1 MDNSNIQQYM
11 ASELILAIGDIPTYA
26 LYGEVGDDPTADWV
40 HCETIQIRS
49 RLHNYRILPHRHEK
63 LFQILHLAEGTAE
76 IVVDGRSTQLIGP
89 AIVTLPPM
97 TVHGYTF
104 SPDVQGTVL
113 TLFDSRLTHILA
125 EMDGVRETFR
135 SVHLISLHD
144 HEDAAR
150 TLTADIASLAAE
162 LAGRGSARSEAIQ
175 ARLMLILI
183 ALHRMQGASQTD
195 GGRSPVRR
203 ALQHALRF
211 RELVDL
217 HFRSHQPIEIYAS
230 RLGLT
235 SPHLN
240 RICREHLGDTA
251 LGVIHQRIILE
262 AKRYLTFTSLSAK
275 EIALA
280 LAFDDPA
287 YFARFFKQKTG
298 LPPLAFRAMQQD
310 AMA

>member
-1 MDNSNIQQYM
+1 
-11 ASELILAIGDIPTYA
+11 LAIGDIPTYA
-26 LYGEVGDDPTADWV
+26 LYGETGDDPATDWV

-63 LFQILHLAEGTAE
+63 LFQILHLASGTAE
-76 IVVDGRSTQLIGP
+76 IMVDSRSAQLTGP

-104 SPDVQGTVL
+104 SPDVRGTVL

-125 EMDGVRETFR
+125 DMDGVRETFR
-135 SVHLISLHD
+135 SVQLIRLRD

-150 TLTADIASLAAE
+150 TLSVDIASLASE
-162 LAGRGSARSEAIQ
+162 FAGRGPGRLEAIQ

-183 ALHRMQGASQTD
+183 AVHRLQDSGRTA
-195 GGRSPVRR
+195 GNRSPGRR

-211 RELVDL
+211 RELVDRD
-217 HFRSHQPIEIYAS
+217 FRSHQPIEVYAR

-235 SPHLN
+235 PPHLN

-251 LGVIHQRIILE
+251 LGVVHQRIILE

-275 EIALA
+275 GIALA

-298 LPPLAFRAMQQD
+298 LPPLAFRAMQQST
-310 AMA
+310 MA

>member
-1 MDNSNIQQYM
+1 
-11 ASELILAIGDIPTYA
+11 LAIGGIPTYA
-26 LYGEVGDDPTADWV
+26 LYGETGDDPTADWV

-63 LFQILHLAEGTAE
+63 LFQILHLVDGTAE
-76 IVVDGRSTQLIGP
+76 IVVDGVSTQLVGP
-89 AIVTLPPM
+89 AIVALPPM
-97 TVHGYTF
+97 AVHGYTF

-113 TLFDSRLTHILA
+113 TLFDNRLTQILA
-125 EMDGVRETFR
+125 DMDGVRETFR
-135 SVHLISLHD
+135 SVQLIRLHD
-144 HEDAAR
+144 HEDVAR

-162 LAGRGSARSEAIQ
+162 FAGRGPGRLEAIQ

-183 ALHRMQGASQTD
+183 ALNRLQRS
-195 GGRSPVRR
+195 GRAAGHHNPGPR
-203 ALQHALRF
+203 AFQHALRF
-211 RELVDL
+211 RELVDQD
-217 HFRSHQPIEIYAS
+217 FRSHQPIEVYAR

-251 LGVIHQRIILE
+251 LGVVHQRIILE
-262 AKRYLTFTSLSAK
+262 AKRYLTLTTLSAK

-298 LPPLAFRAMQQD
+298 LPPLAFRAMQQNTI
-310 AMA
+310 A

>member
-1 MDNSNIQQYM
+1 M
-11 ASELILAIGDIPTYA
+11 ADRPILTIGDIPTYA
-26 LYGEVGDDPTADWV
+26 LYGETGDDPATDWV

-49 RLHNYRILPHRHEK
+49 HLHNYRILPHRHEK
-63 LFQILHLAEGTAE
+63 LFQILHLVSGTAD
-76 IVVDGRSTQLIGP
+76 IVVDGRSTRLIGP
-89 AIVTLPPM
+89 AIVALPPM

-113 TLFDSRLTHILA
+113 TLFDSRLAHILA
-125 EMDGVRETFR
+125 AMGGVREMFR
-135 SVHLISLHD
+135 SVQLLSLHD
-144 HEDAAR
+144 DDDGAR
-150 TLTADIASLAAE
+150 TLASDMASLATE
-162 LAGRGSARSEAIQ
+162 FAGRGTGRLEAIE

-183 ALHRMQGASQTD
+183 ALHRLRGVSQGASSH
-195 GGRSPVRR
+195 SPGRR

-211 RELVDL
+211 RELVDRD
-217 HFRSHQPIEIYAS
+217 FRSHQPIEAYAS

-251 LGVIHQRIILE
+251 LGVIHQRIVLE
-262 AKRYLTFTSLSAK
+262 AKRYLTFTNLSAK

-298 LPPLAFRAMQQD
+298 MPPLAFRALQQS
-310 AMA
+310 AMS

>member
-1 MDNSNIQQYM
+1 
-11 ASELILAIGDIPTYA
+11 
-26 LYGEVGDDPTADWV
+26 
-40 HCETIQIRS
+40 
-49 RLHNYRILPHRHEK
+49 LHNYRILPHRHEK
-63 LFQILHLAEGTAE
+63 LFQILHLAGGTAE
-76 IVVDGRSTQLIGP
+76 IVIDGRSMRLSGP
-89 AIVTLPPM
+89 ALLSLPPM

-104 SPDVQGTVL
+104 SPSVEGTVL
-113 TLFDSRLTHILA
+113 TLFDSRLSHILA
-125 EMDGVRETFR
+125 DMHGIRETFR
-135 SVHLISLHD
+135 SVQVIGFHG

-150 TLTADIASLAAE
+150 TVSRDIASLATE
-162 LAGRGSARSEAIQ
+162 FAGRGAGRMEAIQ

-183 ALHRMQGASQTD
+183 ALHRLQGTGQAA
-195 GGRSPVRR
+195 GGNNSGRR

-211 RELVDL
+211 RELVDRD
-217 HFRSHQPIEIYAS
+217 FRSHQPIEIYAQ

-240 RICREHLGDTA
+240 RICREHLGDTS

-298 LPPLAFRAMQQD
+298 LAPLTFRAMQQST
-310 AMA
+310 MT